1 MCCETHEGLQ
11 GIEPT
16 IYVKAFT
23 MHACLLVDAEGCN
36 HIPEHLYNLASK
48 FEEEEKDRN
57 PLTDSPEVVPSISV
71 AARVVQVRSSS
82 NEQGQSKE
90 QHSDSIHHQGK
101 AAVKT
106 RTDLKPH

>member
-1 MCCETHEGLQ
+1 
-11 GIEPT
+11 
-16 IYVKAFT
+16 

-36 HIPEHLYNLASK
+36 HIPEHLYNLVTK